1 MIPQTQTT
9 DIVIFLGVNCGEAVN
24 FAMGDWFPFG
34 AIASCRYAHL
44 NRLPLLPHEELIC
57 KEAVLL
63 NSSSKPENL
72 DITPT
77 ELSGQRS
84 IKTAFVHLIR
94 FLHVARWSLVK
105 SGLCT
110 GLVSNTYG
118 TIVCSLC
125 KRDCYLAFINCYCYS
140 HPVCLRH
147 GKSFFFLCYLREHVK
162 TSLLFFLVDG
172 VIVSLCRC

>member
-1 MIPQTQTT
+1 
-9 DIVIFLGVNCGEAVN
+9 
-24 FAMGDWFPFG
+24 MGDWFPFG

-57 KEAVLL
+57 KEAMPL
-63 NSSSKPENL
+63 NSCPKPENV
-72 DITPT
+72 DFSPS
-77 ELSGQRS
+77 ELSGQKN

-94 FLHVARWSLVK
+94 FHHLARWSLMK
-105 SGLCT
+105 SRLCT

-125 KRDCYLAFINCYCYS
+125 KRDCYLAFINCQCYS

-147 GKSFFFLCYLREHVK
+147 GKAISLLSPPTHP
-162 TSLLFFLVDG
+162 SLLFIFFCNWRC
-172 VIVSLCRC
+172 VIV